1 MFLLD
6 SIVVFTIF
14 FSDLCLGPAVIII
27 GPRCCSVS
35 TCTPVNICTLFFV
48 VSLILLFGK
57 VNKIK

>member
-14 FSDLCLGPAVIII
+14 FSDLCLGPAVI
-27 GPRCCSVS
+27 GPRCCGVPA
-35 TCTPVNICTLFFV
+35 CTPLNICTLFFV